1 MRATL
6 AITTALML
14 TASFAAAQ
22 QRTTL
27 DIYVT
32 DVEGGNAT
40 LFVTP
45 SGESVLIDTG
55 NLVGAPRDA
64 GRIMDAVRDAGLTQ
78 IDHLILTHYHADH
91 FGGMEELQKQI
102 PIKEFIDHGAN
113 VQPGIGADWERD
125 TYPKL
130 YAKGKHTV
138 AKPGDRI
145 ALKDV
150 DWRIVASNGEMISAT
165 TLSGANKPNP
175 ECANFKPFDNNM
187 EDPMSVASY
196 ITFGRF
202 RTAHLG
208 DLTRN
213 MEFKMMCPN
222 TRLPPVQ
229 LFLGLHHG
237 VESSNS
243 PVMVHGLAPRVA
255 IINNGTRKGG
265 DPSSMTSIHTSPGL
279 QDLWQIHFSQL
290 SGQEYT
296 QPGMF
301 IANLLDNP
309 SAVMPVKPIAA
320 PDPGTN
326 PPPAPVHNGKAYW
339 IKVQAKTDG
348 SFTVTN
354 QRNGF
359 SKTYAPALGS

>member
-1 MRATL
+1 MSAF
-6 AITTALML
+6 ML
-14 TASFAAAQ
+14 SVAAAGAQ
-22 QRTTL
+22 PRTTL

-32 DVEGGNAT
+32 DVEGGNGT

-45 SGESVLIDTG
+45 AGESVLIDTG
-55 NLVGAPRDA
+55 NANGAVRDS
-64 GRIMDAVRDAGLTQ
+64 GRIMDAVRDAHLTQ
-78 IDHLILTHYHADH
+78 IDHLILTHYHGDH
-91 FGGMEELQKQI
+91 FGGMEELSKQI
-102 PIKEFIDHGAN
+102 PIKEFIDHGPN
-113 VQPGIGADWERD
+113 VQPGVGADWERD
-125 TYPKL
+125 VYPKL
-130 YAKGKHTV
+130 YSRAKHTV

-145 ALKDV
+145 ALKGV
-150 DWRIVASNGEMISAT
+150 DWRIVSSNGEIISAT
-165 TLSGANKPNP
+165 TLPGANKPNP
-175 ECANFKPFDNNM
+175 ECANFQPFDNNM

-213 MEFKMMCPN
+213 MEFKLMCPN
-222 TRLPPVQ
+222 TRLPPVDV
-229 LFLGLHHG
+229 FLGLHHG

-243 PVMVHGLAPRVA
+243 EVMVHALRPRVA

-265 DPSSMTSIHTSPGL
+265 DPHTMMSVHTSPGL
-279 QDLWQIHFSQL
+279 EDLWQIHFSQL

-301 IANLLDNP
+301 IANLLDEASP
-309 SAVMPVKPIAA
+309 TMPIAPIAA
-320 PDPGTN
+320 PGASA
-326 PPPAPVHNGKAYW
+326 PPAPVHNGKAYW
-339 IKVQAKTDG
+339 IKVSAKTDG

-359 SKTYAPALGS
+359 SKTYAAPGS

>member
-6 AITTALML
+6 AIMSALML
-14 TASFAAAQ
+14 SVASAAAQ

-32 DVEGGNAT
+32 DVEGGNGT

-55 NLVGAPRDA
+55 NANGAVRDA
-64 GRIMDAVRDAGLTQ
+64 GRIMDAIKDARLTQ
-78 IDHLILTHYHADH
+78 IDHLILTHYHGDH
-91 FGGMEELQKQI
+91 FGGMEELSKQI
-102 PIKEFIDHGAN
+102 PIKEFIDHGPN
-113 VQPGIGADWERD
+113 VQAGAGADWERD
-125 TYPKL
+125 VYPKL
-130 YAKGKHTV
+130 YANAKHTV

-145 ALKDV
+145 QLNGV
-150 DWRIVASNGEMISAT
+150 DWRIVASAGETIAAT
-165 TLSGANKPNP
+165 ALPGANRPNP
-175 ECANFKPFDNNM
+175 ECADFQGLPNNA

-213 MEFKMMCPN
+213 MEFNLMCPN
-222 TRLPPVQ
+222 TRVPPVD
-229 LFLGLHHG
+229 LFLGMHHG
-237 VESSNS
+237 QDSSNS
-243 PVMVHGLAPRVA
+243 PVMDHALRPRVA
-255 IINNGTRKGG
+255 IMNNGTRKGG
-265 DPSSMTSIHTSPGL
+265 EPFTMMAIHSSPGL
-279 QDLWQIHFSQL
+279 EDLWQIHVSQL

-301 IANLLDNP
+301 IANLLDEP
-309 SAVMPVKPIAA
+309 SAAMPIQPIAA
-320 PDPGTN
+320 PQPGGN
-326 PPPAPVHNGKAYW
+326 APPAPAHNGKAYW
-339 IKVQAKTDG
+339 IKVQARQDG

-359 SKTYAPALGS
+359 TKTYVAPGS

>member
-1 MRATL
+1 VRASIACL
-6 AITTALML
+6 MALMIP
-14 TASFAAAQ
+14 AAATAAQ
-22 QRTTL
+22 NRTTF

-32 DVEGGNAT
+32 DVEGGNGT

-55 NLVGAPRDA
+55 NANGAVRDA

-78 IDHLILTHYHADH
+78 IDHLILTHYHGDH
-91 FGGMEELQKQI
+91 FGGMQELAKQI
-102 PIKEFIDHGAN
+102 PIKEFIDHGPN
-113 VQPGIGADWERD
+113 VQPGAGADWERD
-125 TYPKL
+125 VYPKL
-130 YAKGKHTV
+130 YANAKHTV
-138 AKPGDRI
+138 AKPGMKI
-145 ALKDV
+145 PLKGV
-150 DWRIVASNGEMISAT
+150 DWTIVAAAQEIT
-165 TLSGANKPNP
+165 KPLPGAGRPNP
-175 ECANFKPFDNNM
+175 ECANFQAIDNNM

-213 MEFKMMCPN
+213 MEFKLMCPN
-222 TRLPPVQ
+222 TRLPPLQ
-229 LFLGLHHG
+229 LLLSLHHG

-243 PVMVHGLAPRVA
+243 EVMVHGLAPRVA
-255 IINNGTRKGG
+255 IINDGTRKGG
-265 DPSSMTSIHTSPGL
+265 DPHTMTSLHTSPGFE
-279 QDLWQIHFSQL
+279 DLWQIHFSQL

-301 IANLLDNP
+301 IANRLDADTP
-309 SAVMPVKPIAA
+309 TMPIAPIAA
-320 PDPGTN
+320 PGPEAQ
-326 PPPAPVHNGKAYW
+326 PAPAHNGKAYW
-339 IKVQAKTDG
+339 IKVSAKPDG

-359 SKTYAPALGS
+359 SKTYGAAPGS